1 MKKHA
6 IFALLSI
13 LVVAIFASCAT
24 MKKSSSEMG
33 EKTKLNVKPTKRP
46 DIIDHKNMKW
56 GKEPPEWVSMETGD
70 IEKAG
75 TYGDV
80 YVFKF
85 ESEKGKDL
93 EGSQIWIKNFSV
105 GSEISRLIS
114 QRVQDKAVSAAE
126 GNKDQIASFTK
137 ELVKIVSQATING
150 LKKESDY
157 WVLQRHYNADGDP
170 EGDFYLALV
179 LYSIPKGTLDGIVKE
194 AIKQANA
201 KEPATTPE
209 EKDVRDTVMKAFD
222 AGM

>member
-6 IFALLSI
+6 IFALLSVLI
-13 LVVAIFASCAT
+13 VAICASCAT
-24 MKKSSSEMG
+24 VDKSATAESG
-33 EKTKLNVKPTKRP
+33 KPKLSVKPAKTP
-46 DIIDHKNMKW
+46 ETIDHKNMKW
-56 GKEPPEWVSMETGD
+56 GKEPPEWVDMETGD

-93 EGSQIWIKNFSV
+93 EGTQIWIKNFSV

-114 QRVQDKAVSAAE
+114 QRVQDRAVSAAE
-126 GNKDQIASFTK
+126 GNKDKTVGFTK
-137 ELVKIVSQATING
+137 ELVKIVSEATING

-157 WVLQRHYNADGDP
+157 WLLRRWFTPEGDV
-170 EGDFYLALV
+170 EGDFYSACI
-179 LYSIPKGTLDGIVKE
+179 LYSIPKNILDGIVKE
-194 AIKQANA
+194 AIKQANM
-201 KEPATTPE
+201 KEPTKTPE
-209 EKDVRDTVMKAFD
+209 EKDVRETVMKAFD